1 MGASPYIGMF
11 GLSVFSIREVMLEVF
26 GISWLLMMGS
36 IVCRLLLSH
45 RLALVGMLGSL
56 TVGVV
61 LMVGPWA
68 FLVGYLPLLL
78 LTVGLCCGVVGGWQL
93 RGTGR
98 PLHWV
103 STGAYWWWH
112 PFREDPR
119 HGWDA

>member
-1 MGASPYIGMF
+1 MEASPFVGLF
-11 GLSVFSIREVMLEVF
+11 GLSVFSIRAVMLEVF
-26 GISWLLMMGS
+26 GISCLLMMGAM
-36 IVCRLLLSH
+36 VCRLLFSY
-45 RLALVGMLGSL
+45 RFALVGMLGSL

-68 FLVGYLPLLL
+68 FLVRYLPLLL

-93 RGTGR
+93 RGMGH

-103 STGAYWWWH
+103 STGARWWWH

-119 HGWDA
+119 HILVA